1 MDNSTMHDLGL
12 DVVRLTTT
20 RKTHRPHAALCF
32 DGHVF
37 AVDTTR
43 TFGNDP
49 IQPDAYLI
57 THAHSDHHGKSAM
70 VSPKAICSEETAQA
84 LEIRF
89 GKEYVGRTFRIGDT
103 IDIDGVEVAT
113 HPTHHTIG
121 SCAFSWENDNGI
133 RTLVTGDV
141 KDASDLP
148 DCDFLVTEANYGDP
162 ADPSCYF
169 EDDVAGL
176 EQIIGDNVALGA
188 YAFGKAQRAVSIARN
203 AGWQDEISMDT
214 KGYNLTKG
222 LMCDCGPLTE
232 IIQYNGG
239 HEGLVIV
246 PPWDLGKLPGSMK
259 KYVLTGR
266 RDYYYPAIHISDHMD
281 VTGLVDMV
289 VGLEP
294 EATLIYHPDGHRPQ
308 RLAAHLNKVGC
319 PAVALSEVTF
329 RSLL

>member
-1 MDNSTMHDLGL
+1 MVHSTIHDLGL
-12 DVVRLTTT
+12 EVVRLTTI
-20 RKTHRPHAALCF
+20 RKTNRPHLALCF
-32 DGHVF
+32 DDHIF

-43 TFGNDP
+43 TFRNDP

-70 VSPKAICSEETAQA
+70 VSPKSICSEETARA

-89 GKEYVGRTFRIGDT
+89 DKEYRGRTFRIGDT

-121 SCAFSWENDNGI
+121 SCAFSWENDNGTRI
-133 RTLVTGDV
+133 LVTGDV
-141 KDASDLP
+141 KDDSDLP

-162 ADPSCYF
+162 ADMSCYF
-169 EDDVAGL
+169 EDDIAGL
-176 EQIIGDNVALGA
+176 EQVIGDNVALGA
-188 YAFGKAQRAVSIARN
+188 YAFGKAQRAVSIVRN

-222 LMCDCGPLTE
+222 LMCDCGTLTE
-232 IIQYNGG
+232 IMQYNGG
-239 HEGLVIV
+239 HEGMVIV

-281 VTGLVDMV
+281 VTGLVNMV
-289 VGLEP
+289 MTLQP
-294 EATLIYHPDGHRPQ
+294 EATLIYHPDGHRPH
-308 RLAAHLNKVGC
+308 RLAAHLNKVGYT
-319 PAVALSEVTF
+319 AAALGE
-329 RSLL
+329 LDI

>member
-1 MDNSTMHDLGL
+1 MDHSTIHDLGI

-20 RKTHRPHAALCF
+20 RKTHRPHVALSF
-32 DGHVF
+32 DDHVF

-49 IQPDAYLI
+49 TQPDAYLI

-70 VSPKAICSEETAQA
+70 LSNKAICSKETARA

-89 GKEYVGRTFRIGDT
+89 DKEYMGRTFQIGET
-103 IDIDGVEVAT
+103 IDINGIEVTT

-121 SCAFSWENDNGI
+121 SCAFSWQNGSGTRI
-133 RTLVTGDV
+133 LVTGDV
-141 KDASDLP
+141 KDATDLP
-148 DCDFLVTEANYGDP
+148 GCDFLVTEANYGDP
-162 ADPSCYF
+162 ADMSCYF
-169 EDDVAGL
+169 EDDIAGL
-176 EQIIGDNVALGA
+176 EQVIGDNVALGA
-188 YAFGKAQRAVSIARN
+188 YAFGKAQRAVSLVRS

-222 LMCDCGPLTE
+222 LMCDCGPLKE

-239 HEGLVIV
+239 YEGMVIV

-266 RDYYYPAIHISDHMD
+266 QDYYYPAIHISDHMD
-281 VTGLVDMV
+281 VTGLVNMV
-289 VGLEP
+289 MELQP
-294 EATLIYHPDGHRPQ
+294 EATLIYHPDGHRPL
-308 RLAAHLNKVGC
+308 RMANHLNKVGC
-319 PAVALSEVTF
+319 PAAALSEI
-329 RSLL
+329 